1 MHKKVS
7 ITKEQDGCFERELFV
22 ETSSSLEG
30 DVFIGISVI
39 GDCSDIAL
47 NQKELAE
54 FISEL
59 QKFLNPKSNA

>member
-47 NQKELAE
+47 NQEELAE

>member
-59 QKFLNPKSNA
+59 QKFLNPTHNA

>member
-47 NQKELAE
+47 NQEELAV

>member
-47 NQKELAE
+47 NQEELAE

-59 QKFLNPKSNA
+59 QTFLNPKSNG